1 MNKPLVIVIG
11 LVLLISLVLFSTTY
25 TIKYH
30 QVGIKTR
37 FGKATGGVITESG
50 LGFKWPKP
58 IDSVITLDKRLQ
70 LLETPTE
77 TIQTL
82 DGQQLVVRAFLL
94 WKVDDQ
100 GDGPLKFYNS
110 YATASAAEESLR
122 HEFRTAVKRG
132 VSGYRF
138 NDLIGAQSK
147 ISQVEATIR
156 DEMLGIREKGVM
168 PVTVGFN
175 QMSLPAK
182 TMIAV
187 LDRMNT
193 ERKEL
198 ADIDRIKGMAESQRI
213 TSKATNDADKI
224 RAFANQ
230 RAEEI
235 RAEGDILAA
244 TYLEQMSEDE
254 ELAIF
259 LVWIDALQR
268 SLSDTTTFILEP
280 DMAPF
285 HLIRRNTQT
294 NGKGIPMPPGGL
306 GFTRGD
312 TDSQSGKQVTTT
324 ADQEAVA
331 DTPMV
336 RKGDQP

>member
-1 MNKPLVIVIG
+1 MNKLLVIVIG
-11 LVLLISLVLFSTTY
+11 FVLLVSLVLFSTTY

-37 FGKATGGVITESG
+37 FGKATGSVITESG

-70 LLETPTE
+70 LLETPIE

-100 GDGPLKFYNS
+100 DDGPLKVYNS
-110 YATASAAEESLR
+110 YAKASTAEESLR

-138 NDLIGAQSK
+138 NDLIGEQSK

-156 DEMLGIREKGVM
+156 QEMLSIREKGVM

-182 TMIAV
+182 TMNAV
-187 LDRMNT
+187 LSRMNT

-198 ADIDRIKGMAESQRI
+198 ADIDRIKGRAESERI
-213 TSKATNDADKI
+213 RSKATNDADKI

-230 RAEEI
+230 RAQEI

-244 TYLEQMSEDE
+244 SYLSEMSQEED
-254 ELAIF
+254 LAIF

-268 SLSDTTTFILEP
+268 SLGNTTTFILEP
-280 DMAPF
+280 DTAPM
-285 HLIRRNTQT
+285 HLINRNTPT
-294 NGKGIPMPPGGL
+294 NAKGIPMPSGEL
-306 GFTRGD
+306 GTTRMD
-312 TDSQSGKQVTTT
+312 TDSQSSNRVMTTE
-324 ADQEAVA
+324 DQEAVA
-331 DTPMV
+331 DTPV
-336 RKGDQP
+336 AKKGNQP

>member
-1 MNKPLVIVIG
+1 MNKTLVIVIG
-11 LVLLISLVLFSTTY
+11 VVLLISLMLFSTTY
-25 TIKYH
+25 TVKYH

-37 FGKATGGVITESG
+37 FGQATGGVITESG

-58 IDSVITLDKRLQ
+58 IDSVIILDKRLQ
-70 LLETPTE
+70 MLETPTE

-100 GDGPLKFYNS
+100 GDGPLRFYNS
-110 YATASAAEESLR
+110 YAKASAARESLR

-138 NDLIGAQSK
+138 NDLIGPQSK
-147 ISQVEATIR
+147 IAEVEATILK
-156 DEMLGIREKGVM
+156 EMGGILEKGVY
-168 PVTVGFN
+168 PATVGFN

-182 TMIAV
+182 TISAV
-187 LDRMNT
+187 LNRMNT
-193 ERKEL
+193 ERKEM
-198 ADIDRIKGMAESQRI
+198 AEIVRIKGTAESERI
-213 TSKATNDADKI
+213 KSKATNDADKI

-244 TYLEQMSEDE
+244 TYLTQMSEDE

-259 LVWIDALQR
+259 LVWIDALKR
-268 SLSDTTTFILEP
+268 SLRDTTTYIIEP
-280 DMAPF
+280 STAPW
-285 HLIRRNTQT
+285 HLLDHNSQT
-294 NGKGIPMPPGGL
+294 NSNGIPVPPGNSGVSQKN
-306 GFTRGD
+306 
-312 TDSQSGKQVTTT
+312 TDRQPVTSNEDPETMT
-324 ADQEAVA
+324 ETPVA
-331 DTPMV
+331 
-336 RKGDQP
+336 RKGTQP